1 MTEKA
6 SKPSSSEAS
15 LSPLWPTKPVP
26 MKFFGAWEVDKTPA
40 NCIPRLCTL
49 TVTKLALLKHL
60 GPDFSSLMVA
70 VKMQSSKR
78 TLRSNEIRV
87 PGSLESPT
95 TNTEV
100 ELDLTFTLQYPHFL
114 KKGGNQLHILLQR
127 RKRYKNR
134 AILGFKTL
142 AAGLINMSEVL
153 QRSNCM
159 EKELDLRGCVKDLGK
174 NEVVARI
181 GMSTLKSQPID
192 QEVSRRHGKLTL
204 DRSTEGDSEDDVD
217 DFTSNEEGSDSEAVE
232 DNAAA
237 TNTSVSSTRDRVIQ
251 WRRQVNGRKTRK
263 FRNIDSL
270 ENGNAQQRNF
280 KQKLFSLLKKLR
292 FPDQEAFESEEQYQ
306 EALEQAE
313 LMAASS
319 HNDNDIEDFLEEED
333 IDELS
338 AESGNELDDISIS
351 STPKPSLKP
360 FFSTCTLVGPET
372 DEDANTSG
380 TRHSDV
386 DCQEMTAT
394 DQTPYN
400 PDTSLKPIDDIH
412 KKSSQDKDKKSKLFS
427 RNSSGEPITA

>member
-15 LSPLWPTKPVP
+15 LSPLWANKPVP

-49 TVTKLALLKHL
+49 TVTKLLLLKYL
-60 GPDFSSLMVA
+60 GPDFSSLMIA

-87 PGSLESPT
+87 PGSTESPI
-95 TNTEV
+95 TNIEV

-114 KKGGNQLHILLQR
+114 KKGGNQLQILLQR

-134 AILGFKTL
+134 AILGYKTL
-142 AAGLINMSEVL
+142 AAGVINMSEVL

-174 NEVVARI
+174 NEVVARVV
-181 GMSTLKSQPID
+181 MSTLKSQPID
-192 QEVSRRHGKLTL
+192 QEGVVGRRHLKMPL
-204 DRSTEGDSEDDVD
+204 DRSTEGDSDEECD

-232 DNAAA
+232 DTAAGGNPSNA
-237 TNTSVSSTRDRVIQ
+237 TTRDRVIQ
-251 WRRQVNGRKTRK
+251 WRRQVNGRKARK
-263 FRNIDSL
+263 LRNLSDSL
-270 ENGNAQQRNF
+270 ENGNVQQRNL
-280 KQKLFSLLKKLR
+280 KQKFIALLKKFR
-292 FPDQEAFESEEQYQ
+292 IPDEQAFDSEEQYQ
-306 EALEQAE
+306 EALEQE
-313 LMAASS
+313 FIAAST

-338 AESGNELDDISIS
+338 DSGPELDDISIS

-360 FFSTCTLVGPET
+360 FFSTCTLVGPEID
-372 DEDANTSG
+372 DEESG
-380 TRHSDV
+380 VKRVEADN
-386 DCQEMTAT
+386 QEVTGT
-394 DQTPYN
+394 EQTPYN
-400 PDTSLKPIDDIH
+400 PDTSLKPQNIDDFH
-412 KKSSQDKDKKSKLFS
+412 KKTEFGINLQSL
-427 RNSSGEPITA
+427 